1 MTTRNIRGAPAAILT
16 LSLLAMSLAP
26 RQAAAA
32 SDDPVDEGWRKVV
45 SWIRLRSAE
54 RARSGSA
61 PAWERRPPIAWRSFD
76 FPSPAQRFRQRG
88 LQKSQPAASL
98 CET

>member
-45 SWIRLRSAE
+45 SFAHCALNVFRAVTPADWTLAFVDCGRLYLE
-54 RARSGSA
+54 EA
-61 PAWERRPPIAWRSFD
+61 P
-76 FPSPAQRFRQRG
+76 FPGGGKP
-88 LQKSQPAASL
+88 
-98 CET
+98 